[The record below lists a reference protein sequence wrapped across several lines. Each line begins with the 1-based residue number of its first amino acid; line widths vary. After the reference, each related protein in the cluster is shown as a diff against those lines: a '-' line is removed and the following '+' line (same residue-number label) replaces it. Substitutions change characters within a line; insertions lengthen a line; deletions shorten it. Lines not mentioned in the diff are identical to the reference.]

1 MKTTKKVGAVTLV
14 VMALVLGLAV
24 TGCATNSS
32 IGGTS
37 DGHGFLASKA
47 KVVAEG
53 ATEIASYSVILGLF
67 DSKYPEYAQAVK
79 AAQASGKK
87 VTTVTKWLVFL
98 TKTTAY
104 AQ

>member
-1 MKTTKKVGAVTLV
+1 MANKKLFLG
-14 VMALVLGLAV
+14 MSGMVLAFVLFLGS
-24 TGCATNSS
+24 CATGSS

-37 DGHGFLASKA
+37 DMHGLISEAT
-47 KVVAEG
+47 VVAEG
-53 ATEIASYSVILGLF
+53 ATEIASYSVIIGLL
-67 DSKYPEYAQAVK
+67 DAGYTEYAAAVK
-79 AAQASGKK
+79 KAEAEGKK

>member
-1 MKTTKKVGAVTLV
+1 MAKKGFLVGVL
-14 VMALVLGLAV
+14 ALALAFGFVLA
-24 TGCATNSS
+24 GCATASS

-37 DGHGFLASKA
+37 DAHGLISKA
-47 KVVAEG
+47 PVVADG

-67 DSKYPEYAQAVK
+67 DSGYPDYAQAVK
-79 AAQASGKK
+79 EAEASGKA

-104 AQ
+104 AK